1 MDNIDMINN
10 ITPNTTGSG
19 LDPSKKADPAGTE
32 PVDTS
37 DATVRSEY
45 ASIIN
50 KALETEELDLQA
62 VQKAQEALD
71 AGLIDTPENAKD
83 AADNILRHG
92 I

>member
-10 ITPNTTGSG
+10 ITPNIAGSG
-19 LDPSKKADPAGTE
+19 LEPSKKADPAGPE
-32 PVDTS
+32 PTDTS

-62 VQKAQEALD
+62 VREAQEALD
-71 AGLIDTPENAKD
+71 AGLIDTPENVRE
-83 AADNILRHG
+83 AADNILRYG